1 MIIVKQ
7 LRFHTFV
14 TMKRSKLLLTLTLT
28 FTLLVGVQLGYAAF
42 TLSGITTEKRGKQ
55 SKFTLKNLNLLNS
68 KSLSY
73 SSLKATMQYKSIQTL
88 GLQLKGNNNTEIN
101 SMLRFDNGNSSFV
114 FPYKFKV
121 KVPKFKTPSPPS
133 N

>member
-1 MIIVKQ
+1 VKQ
-7 LRFHTFV
+7 LRIHTFV
-14 TMKRSKLLLTLTLT
+14 LMKRSKLLTILTLVAA
-28 FTLLVGVQLGYAAF
+28 LLVGVQYGHAAF
-42 TLSGITTEKRGKQ
+42 TLSGNTTEKRGKQ
-55 SKFTLKNLNLLNS
+55 SKYTLKNLNLLNS

-114 FPYKFKV
+114 FPYKFIV
-121 KVPKFKTPSPPS
+121 KVPKFKTPTPAS

>member
-1 MIIVKQ
+1 
-7 LRFHTFV
+7 
-14 TMKRSKLLLTLTLT
+14 MKRSNLILTLTLAV
-28 FTLLVGVQLGYAAF
+28 TLLVGVQTGYAAF
-42 TLSGITTEKRGKQ
+42 TLSGVTTEKRGKQ
-55 SKFTLKNLNLLNS
+55 TKFTLKNLNLLNS

-73 SSLKATMQYKSIQTL
+73 SSLRSAMQYKSIQTL
-88 GLQLKGNNNTEIN
+88 GLQLKGNNISEMN

-121 KVPKFKTPSPPS
+121 KVPKFKTPTPPT

>member
-1 MIIVKQ
+1 
-7 LRFHTFV
+7 
-14 TMKRSKLLLTLTLT
+14 MKRFTLILTLTLAV
-28 FTLLVGVQLGYAAF
+28 TLLVGVPSGHAAF
-42 TLSGITTEKRGKQ
+42 TLSGVATEKRGKQ

-73 SSLKATMQYKSIQTL
+73 SSLRSTMQYKSIQTL
-88 GLQLKGNNNTEIN
+88 GLQLKGNNNTEMN

-121 KVPKFKTPSPPS
+121 KVPKFKTPSPAT

>member
-1 MIIVKQ
+1 MN
-7 LRFHTFV
+7 
-14 TMKRSKLLLTLTLT
+14 RSKIIFRLTLAVTL
-28 FTLLVGVQLGYAAF
+28 FIGVQLSHAAF
-42 TLSGITTEKRGKQ
+42 TLSGISTEKRGKQ

-73 SSLKATMQYKSIQTL
+73 SSLRSTMQYKSIQTL
-88 GLQLKGNNNTEIN
+88 GLSKGSNNAEMN

-121 KVPKFKTPSPPS
+121 KVPKFKTPSPAS

>member
-1 MIIVKQ
+1 
-7 LRFHTFV
+7 
-14 TMKRSKLLLTLTLT
+14 MKRSRLILITTLA
-28 FTLLVGVQLGYAAF
+28 FTLLIGVQTGYAAF
-42 TLSGITTEKRGKQ
+42 TLSGISTEKRGKQ
-55 SKFTLKNLNLLNS
+55 SKFTLKNLTLLNT

-73 SSLKATMQYKSIQTL
+73 SSLKATMQYKNIQTL
-88 GLQLKGNNNTEIN
+88 GLQLKGNNNTEMN

-121 KVPKFKTPSPPS
+121 KVPKFKTPTPAS

>member
-1 MIIVKQ
+1 MTRAKFFI
-7 LRFHTFV
+7 T
-14 TMKRSKLLLTLTLT
+14 LTLTLT
-28 FTLLVGVQLGYAAF
+28 LLVGVGHVYAAF
-42 TLSGITTEKRGKQ
+42 TLSGITTEKKGRQ
-55 SKFTLKNLNLLNS
+55 SKYTLKNLNLLNS

-88 GLQLKGNNNTEIN
+88 GSQLKANNNTEMN

-121 KVPKFKTPSPPS
+121 KVPRFKTPSPTS

>member
-1 MIIVKQ
+1 MKQ
-7 LRFHTFV
+7 LRLHIFAI
-14 TMKRSKLLLTLTLT
+14 MKRSKIIFTLTLAV
-28 FTLLVGVQLGYAAF
+28 TLFIGVQLSHAAF
-42 TLSGITTEKRGKQ
+42 TLSGVTTDKRGKQ

-73 SSLKATMQYKSIQTL
+73 SSLRSTMQYKSIQTL
-88 GLQLKGNNNTEIN
+88 GFQLKGNNNTEMN

-121 KVPKFKTPSPPS
+121 KVPKFKTPSPS
-133 N
+133 NN

>member
-1 MIIVKQ
+1 
-7 LRFHTFV
+7 
-14 TMKRSKLLLTLTLT
+14 MKRSKLLLILTLTL
-28 FTLLVGVQLGYAAF
+28 TLLVGVSHVYAAF

-55 SKFTLKNLNLLNS
+55 SKYTLKNLNLLSS

-73 SSLKATMQYKSIQTL
+73 SSLKATMQYNSIQTL

-101 SMLRFDNGNSSFV
+101 SMLRYDNGNSSFV

-121 KVPKFKTPSPPS
+121 KVPKFKTPSPTS

>member
-1 MIIVKQ
+1 MKLSRNTVK
-7 LRFHTFV
+7 LA
-14 TMKRSKLLLTLTLT
+14 LLLTLTLG
-28 FTLLVGVQLGYAAF
+28 LQVSYAAF

-55 SKFTLKNLNLLNS
+55 SKFTLKNLSSLSS

-73 SSLKATMQYKSIQTL
+73 SSLKSTMQYKSIQIL
-88 GLQLKGNNNTEIN
+88 GLQLKGNDSPEMS

-114 FPYKFKV
+114 YPYKFKV
-121 KVPKFKTPSPPS
+121 KVPKFKTPSADR

>member
-1 MIIVKQ
+1 MN
-7 LRFHTFV
+7 
-14 TMKRSKLLLTLTLT
+14 RSKIIFRLTLAVTL
-28 FTLLVGVQLGYAAF
+28 FIGVQLSHAAF
-42 TLSGITTEKRGKQ
+42 TLSGISTEKRGKQ

-121 KVPKFKTPSPPS
+121 KVPKFKTPSPTS

>member
-1 MIIVKQ
+1 
-7 LRFHTFV
+7 
-14 TMKRSKLLLTLTLT
+14 MKRSNLILTLTLVV
-28 FTLLVGVQLGYAAF
+28 TLLVGVHTGYAAF
-42 TLSGITTEKRGKQ
+42 TLSGVATEKRGKQ

-73 SSLKATMQYKSIQTL
+73 SSLRSAMQYKSIQTL
-88 GLQLKGNNNTEIN
+88 GLQLKGNNISEMN

-121 KVPKFKTPSPPS
+121 KVPKFKTPSPAT

>member
-1 MIIVKQ
+1 MN
-7 LRFHTFV
+7 
-14 TMKRSKLLLTLTLT
+14 RSKLILTLTLAV
-28 FTLLVGVQLGYAAF
+28 TLLVGVHTGHAAF
-42 TLSGITTEKRGKQ
+42 TLSGVTTDKRGKQ

-73 SSLKATMQYKSIQTL
+73 SSLRSTMQYKSIQTL
-88 GLQLKGNNNTEIN
+88 GFQLKGNNNTEMN

-121 KVPKFKTPSPPS
+121 KVPKFKTPSPS
-133 N
+133 NN

>member
-1 MIIVKQ
+1 
-7 LRFHTFV
+7 
-14 TMKRSKLLLTLTLT
+14 MKRSKLLLTLTLT

-42 TLSGITTEKRGKQ
+42 TLSGITTDKRGKQ

-121 KVPKFKTPSPPS
+121 KVPKFKTPSPTS

>member
-73 SSLKATMQYKSIQTL
+73 SSLKSTMQYKSIQTL
-88 GLQLKGNNNTEIN
+88 GLSKGSNNAEMN

-121 KVPKFKTPSPPS
+121 KVPKFKTPSPAY

>member
-28 FTLLVGVQLGYAAF
+28 FTLLVGVQFGYAAF

-121 KVPKFKTPSPPS
+121 KVPKFKTPSPTS

>member
-1 MIIVKQ
+1 
-7 LRFHTFV
+7 
-14 TMKRSKLLLTLTLT
+14 MKRFKHILILTLAVTL
-28 FTLLVGVQLGYAAF
+28 FVGVQTGNAAF
-42 TLSGITTEKRGKQ
+42 TLSGISTEKKGKQ
-55 SKFTLKNLNLLNS
+55 SKYTLKNLTLLNS

-73 SSLKATMQYKSIQTL
+73 SSLKSTMQYKSIQTL
-88 GLQLKGNNNTEIN
+88 GLQLKGNNSSEMN

-121 KVPKFKTPSPPS
+121 KVPKFKTPSPAV

>member
-1 MIIVKQ
+1 VKQ
-7 LRFHTFV
+7 LRLHIFAI
-14 TMKRSKLLLTLTLT
+14 MKRSKIIFTLTLAV
-28 FTLLVGVQLGYAAF
+28 TLFIGVQLSHAAF
-42 TLSGITTEKRGKQ
+42 TLSGISTEKRGKQ

-73 SSLKATMQYKSIQTL
+73 SSLKSTMQYKSIQTL
-88 GLQLKGNNNTEIN
+88 GLSKGNTNAEMN

-121 KVPKFKTPSPPS
+121 KVPKFKTPSPAS

>member
-1 MIIVKQ
+1 
-7 LRFHTFV
+7 
-14 TMKRSKLLLTLTLT
+14 MKPSKLIFTLTLAV
-28 FTLLVGVQLGYAAF
+28 TLLVGVQTGYAAF
-42 TLSGITTEKRGKQ
+42 TLSGVSTEKRGKQ
-55 SKFTLKNLNLLNS
+55 TKFTLKNLNLLNS

-73 SSLKATMQYKSIQTL
+73 SSLRSTMQYKSIQTL
-88 GLQLKGNNNTEIN
+88 GLQLKGSNNSEMN

-121 KVPKFKTPSPPS
+121 KVPKFKTPSPAY

>member
-1 MIIVKQ
+1 
-7 LRFHTFV
+7 
-14 TMKRSKLLLTLTLT
+14 MKRSNLILTLTLAV
-28 FTLLVGVQLGYAAF
+28 TLLVGVQTSYAAF
-42 TLSGITTEKRGKQ
+42 TLSGVTTEKRGKQ
-55 SKFTLKNLNLLNS
+55 TKFTLKNLNLLNS

-73 SSLKATMQYKSIQTL
+73 SSLRATMQYKSIQTL
-88 GLQLKGNNNTEIN
+88 GLQLKGNNNTEMN

-121 KVPKFKTPSPPS
+121 KVPKFKTPTPPT

>member
-1 MIIVKQ
+1 
-7 LRFHTFV
+7 
-14 TMKRSKLLLTLTLT
+14 MKRSKRIHILTLAV
-28 FTLLVGVQLGYAAF
+28 TLLIGVQTGYAAF
-42 TLSGITTEKRGKQ
+42 TLSGVTTEKRGKQ
-55 SKFTLKNLNLLNS
+55 SKYTLKNLNLLNS

-73 SSLKATMQYKSIQTL
+73 SSLRTTMQYKGIQTL
-88 GLQLKGNNNTEIN
+88 GFQLKGTNSTEMN

-121 KVPKFKTPSPPS
+121 KVPKFKAPVPAA

>member
-1 MIIVKQ
+1 
-7 LRFHTFV
+7 
-14 TMKRSKLLLTLTLT
+14 MKRSKLIYTSILVV
-28 FTLLVGVQLGYAAF
+28 TLLVGIQTGHAAF
-42 TLSGITTEKRGKQ
+42 TLSGGTTEKRGKQ
-55 SKFTLKNLNLLNS
+55 SKFTLKNLTLLNS

-73 SSLKATMQYKSIQTL
+73 SSLKSTMQYKSIQTL

-121 KVPKFKTPSPPS
+121 KVPKFKTPSPA
-133 N
+133 NH

>member
-1 MIIVKQ
+1 MKQ
-7 LRFHTFV
+7 LRLHIFAI
-14 TMKRSKLLLTLTLT
+14 MKRSKIIFTLTLAV
-28 FTLLVGVQLGYAAF
+28 TLFIGVQLSHAAF
-42 TLSGITTEKRGKQ
+42 TLSGISTEKRGKQ

-73 SSLKATMQYKSIQTL
+73 SSLKSTMQYKSIQTL
-88 GLQLKGNNNTEIN
+88 GLSKGSNNAEMN

-121 KVPKFKTPSPPS
+121 KVPKFKTPSPAS

>member
-1 MIIVKQ
+1 VKQ
-7 LRFHTFV
+7 LRFYIFAI
-14 TMKRSKLLLTLTLT
+14 MNRSKIIFRLTLAVTL
-28 FTLLVGVQLGYAAF
+28 FIGVQLSHAAF
-42 TLSGITTEKRGKQ
+42 TLSGISTEKRGKQ

-73 SSLKATMQYKSIQTL
+73 SSLKSTMQYKSIQTL
-88 GLQLKGNNNTEIN
+88 GLSKGSNNAEMN

-121 KVPKFKTPSPPS
+121 KVPKFKTPSPAS

>member
-1 MIIVKQ
+1 
-7 LRFHTFV
+7 
-14 TMKRSKLLLTLTLT
+14 MKRGKLLITLTLT
-28 FTLLVGVQLGYAAF
+28 FTLLVGIGHVYAAF

-55 SKFTLKNLNLLNS
+55 SKYTLKNLNLLNS

-101 SMLRFDNGNSSFV
+101 SILRFDNGNSSFV

-121 KVPKFKTPSPPS
+121 KVPRFKTPSPTS

>member
-1 MIIVKQ
+1 
-7 LRFHTFV
+7 
-14 TMKRSKLLLTLTLT
+14 MKSSNLILTLTLAV
-28 FTLLVGVQLGYAAF
+28 TLLVGVQTGYAAF
-42 TLSGITTEKRGKQ
+42 TLSGVTTEKRGKQ
-55 SKFTLKNLNLLNS
+55 TKFTLKNLNLLNS

-73 SSLKATMQYKSIQTL
+73 SSLRATMQYKSIQTL
-88 GLQLKGNNNTEIN
+88 GLQLKWNNNTEMN

-121 KVPKFKTPSPPS
+121 KVPKFKTPTPPT

>member
-1 MIIVKQ
+1 MN
-7 LRFHTFV
+7 
-14 TMKRSKLLLTLTLT
+14 RSKLILTLALIVTLSI
-28 FTLLVGVQLGYAAF
+28 GVQSGHAAF
-42 TLSGITTEKRGKQ
+42 TLSGVTTEKRGKQ

-73 SSLKATMQYKSIQTL
+73 SSLRSTMQYKSIQTL
-88 GLQLKGNNNTEIN
+88 GLQLKVNNGTEIN

-121 KVPKFKTPSPPS
+121 KVPKFKTPSPSS

>member
-1 MIIVKQ
+1 MKQ
-7 LRFHTFV
+7 LRFYIFAI
-14 TMKRSKLLLTLTLT
+14 MNRSKIILRLTLAVTL
-28 FTLLVGVQLGYAAF
+28 FIGVQLSHAAF
-42 TLSGITTEKRGKQ
+42 TLSGISTEKRGKQ

-73 SSLKATMQYKSIQTL
+73 NSLKSTMQYKSIQTL
-88 GLQLKGNNNTEIN
+88 GLSKGSNNAEMN

-121 KVPKFKTPSPPS
+121 KVPKFKTPSPAS